1 LNNRQIKLVQMAVRA
16 AGLRTKNADGR
27 YRLLLGQYKQP
38 GGQAVTSCKQL
49 NNWQLEDL
57 LAICEAHGWRC
68 PGKEPDHFRTKV
80 AACRFN
86 GDVASF
92 AQQSA
97 IEKLAGDL
105 GWSDLQLGGMI
116 ERMTGGTKDSVAG
129 LTPSQAY
136 KLIEA
141 LKAMFS
147 REKGKELKTLR
158 DVQKEVARD
167 GEDKSRQIK

>member
-1 LNNRQIKLVQMAVRA
+1 MAVRA

-27 YRLLLGQYKQP
+27 YRLLLGQYKQS

-68 PGKEPDHFRTKV
+68 PGKEADHFRTKV
-80 AACRFN
+80 AGCRFN
-86 GDVASF
+86 GDVASY

-105 GWSDLQLGGMI
+105 GWSDLQLGGMVK
-116 ERMTGGTKDSVAG
+116 RMTGGTKESVTTVTA
-129 LTPSQAY
+129 SQAY

-147 REKGKELKTLR
+147 RETGKEFKTLR
-158 DVQKEVARD
+158 DIEKEVARD
-167 GEDKSRQIK
+167 GKVESCQVG